1 MAGDLELALAQYLKS
16 YSGLNA
22 LVGGRIYPVTKAQ
35 LGELPYVT
43 YQRISTRYVQAH
55 GEYSSLPT
63 ARVQFNLFA
72 KRFEEV
78 KALNVQLNNALDG
91 YRGEMGGEAGSVEV
105 FFSLAKGEGN
115 NYTDDPELY
124 LIQRDYLIMF
134 E

>member
-1 MAGDLELALAQYLKS
+1 MALAQYLARN
-16 YSGLNA
+16 SGLNA
-22 LVGGRIYPVTKAQ
+22 LVGERIYPVTKAQ
-35 LGELPYVT
+35 MGALPYVT

-55 GEYSSLPT
+55 GEYSALPT
-63 ARVQFNLFA
+63 ARVQFNLYAEQFA
-72 KRFEEV
+72 EV
-78 KALNVQLNNALDG
+78 KALNAALNNALDG